1 MTIELH
7 VCAARGS
14 AERQDFDAALYNT
27 LLRSED
33 TRALADTWESHSNAV
48 SACPPSPLPSK
59 RLLIESRWVSKPLAF
74 AGALR
79 PRRPNN

>member
-1 MTIELH
+1 M
-7 VCAARGS
+7 RGPGGS

-33 TRALADTWESHSNAV
+33 PRALADTWESHSNAV
-48 SACPPSPLPSK
+48 SARPPSPLPSK

-74 AGALR
+74 AGELR